1 MFSRARAFHENMK
14 HAIHAKIFPIFCII
28 CRSYCKH
35 FCAKTGKRYRR
46 TAKVDIE
53 DKYFHLFL
61 IKLTFFLIF
70 FMLSNFCDA

>member
-1 MFSRARAFHENMK
+1 MFSRAFHEKMK

-46 TAKVDIE
+46 TRRCIE

-61 IKLTFFLIF
+61 IKLTFYSDIFHIIELLRRLI
-70 FMLSNFCDA
+70 